1 MRFKVN
7 VKYTKTC
14 LKPIIINNVVKDQTH
29 FGKKWN
35 GSHQQLE

>member
-29 FGKKWN
+29 LVKSGM
-35 GSHQQLE
+35 GATSR

>member
-29 FGKKWN
+29 FGKS
-35 GSHQQLE
+35 GMGATSS